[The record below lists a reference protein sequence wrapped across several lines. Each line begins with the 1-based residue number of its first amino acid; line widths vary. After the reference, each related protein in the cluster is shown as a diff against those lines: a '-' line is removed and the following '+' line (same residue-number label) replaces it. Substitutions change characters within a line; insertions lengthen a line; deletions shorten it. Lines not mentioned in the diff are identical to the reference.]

1 LSASS
6 CEDHEVLCRQA
17 QEAAR
22 EALRSALNSKKKLFV
37 SKWRPFMFGDL
48 SQGLAAQKF
57 NRHIRPP
64 FGAMVFALGFG
75 LSLCLGSPL
84 QAADTA
90 LAALVDGSQRSE
102 ANKAR
107 DRYRH
112 PFEVLTFF
120 GVKANS
126 NVVEIVPG
134 KAGYWT
140 EILSP
145 YLKDRGRYTASGD
158 AERDIAPL
166 KTRIAAS
173 PDLYGKTI
181 ITEFTGGDQEIAPP
195 GSADFVLTFRN
206 IHDWMRDGTAEA
218 AFRAFYKA
226 LKPGGILGLEDHRG
240 RPDQPQDPQAKS
252 GYVRQDYVVALAEK
266 AGFKLIGSSEVNANP
281 KDTKDYPQGVWTLPP
296 TYRLKD
302 QDREKYAAI
311 GESDRFVLKFQKP
324 SGAE

>member
-1 LSASS
+1 
-6 CEDHEVLCRQA
+6 
-17 QEAAR
+17 
-22 EALRSALNSKKKLFV
+22 
-37 SKWRPFMFGDL
+37 MFGNL
-48 SQGLAAQKF
+48 NRARAAHEFSRQI
-57 NRHIRPP
+57 HRPS
-64 FGAMVFALGFG
+64 GVIVFALGFC
-75 LSLCLGSPL
+75 LSLSLAPSLKAEG

-90 LAALVDGSQRSE
+90 LAALIDGPQRSE
-102 ANKAR
+102 PNKAR

-112 PFEVLTFF
+112 PLDVLTFF
-120 GVKANS
+120 GVKPDS

-140 EILSP
+140 EILAP
-145 YLKDRGRYTASGD
+145 YLKDRGHYTASGD

-166 KTRIAAS
+166 KARIAAS
-173 PDLYGKTI
+173 PELYGKTI
-181 ITEFTGGDQEIAPP
+181 ITEFSGGDETIAPP

-206 IHDWMRDGTAEA
+206 LHDWMRDGTADA

-252 GYVRQDYVVALAEK
+252 GYVRQDYTIALAEK
-266 AGFKLIGSSEVNANP
+266 AWFKLIGSSEVNANP
-281 KDTKDYPQGVWTLPP
+281 KDTKDYPDGVWTLPP

-311 GESDRFVLKFQKP
+311 GESDRFVLKFVKP
-324 SGAE
+324 AAEQ